1 MWEELLR
8 DQEVVERHVGE
19 CKEEEDR
26 EKQAATFD
34 AIMETWTWGNRPPTS
49 DQVQEALQDVVREQ
63 LALGHTAT
71 LSMQSMQQLNQ
82 RLLVLERI
90 FEAIV
95 RKGREELGSTDGDT
109 ASAQKQAA
117 RARG

>member
-8 DQEVVERHVGE
+8 DQEVVERDKSE

-26 EKQAATFD
+26 EKQMGTLD
-34 AIMETWTWGNRPPTS
+34 AIMETWTWGNHPPTS
-49 DQVQEALQDVVREQ
+49 EQVQEALQEVVREQ
-63 LALGHTAT
+63 LSLGHTAA
-71 LSMQSMQQLNQ
+71 LSLQSMQQLNQ

-90 FEAIV
+90 FEAVV
-95 RKGREELGSTDGDT
+95 RKGREELSSMDADT
-109 ASAQKQAA
+109 ASAQKQVT